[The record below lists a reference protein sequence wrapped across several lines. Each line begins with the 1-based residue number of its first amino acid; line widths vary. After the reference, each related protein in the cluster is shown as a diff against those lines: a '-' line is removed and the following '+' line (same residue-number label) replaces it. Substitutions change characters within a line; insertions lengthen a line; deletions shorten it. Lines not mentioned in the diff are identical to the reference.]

1 MSAWTVIAHTE
12 VGSGGASS
20 ISFMSVGD
28 IPSSY
33 TDLVMVY
40 SIRPTNTL
48 IEGVYVSFNGSTSNF
63 SARFLEGNGSS
74 ASSGTSIP
82 RYIGAFQGTTADTF
96 SNGQLYIPNYRSSV
110 AKSWSVDNVTEAN
123 QTGAYQDIIAGLWND
138 TAAITSITLTLYT
151 NNFGQ
156 YSSATLYGIT
166 KGSSGGVTVS

>member
-1 MSAWTVIAHTE
+1 MSAWTFIAHTE
-12 VGSGGASS
+12 VGSGGAAS

-33 TDLVMVY
+33 TDLVLMY
-40 SIRPTNTL
+40 SVKPTDTT
-48 IEGVYVSFNGSTSNF
+48 IEGIYISFNGSTSNF
-63 SARFLEGNGSS
+63 SARYLEGNGTS

-123 QTGAYQDIIAGLWND
+123 QTAAYQDIIAGLWND